1 MELFTAE
8 RIVSLVAILAILF
21 LVGRGLPPG
30 RWPLVIVATLA
41 VVLIVVLA
49 ERNGFWPR
57 GWSVR

>member
-21 LVGRGLPPG
+21 LVGRGLPG
-30 RWPLVIVATLA
+30 RRWPLIIAATLA
-41 VVLIVVLA
+41 LVLIVVLA
-49 ERNGFWPR
+49 ERNGFWPS